1 MKIRI
6 KFAKYGMM
14 RFIGHLDMMRY
25 FQKAMRRAEIDIAYS
40 EGFSPHQIMSF
51 AAPLGVGITSEGEY
65 LDIEVHS
72 SKSSKE
78 ALKALNEVMVE
89 GVSVLEYR
97 KLKEG
102 TKNAMSSVA
111 AADYL
116 VTYKNTD
123 ADACL
128 QENAK
133 GSVISENESI
143 PAFKELSEA
152 LQKFYGEQ
160 SEILITKP
168 TKKGEKVMDLRPL
181 IYELEA
187 VEVKGETGFFMKVC
201 TGSVDNVKPEL
212 VLLAFSDYCEAT
224 GACEFCFE
232 PLKMQIH
239 RVEVYA
245 QNGAEFIPLGDL
257 GQDIE

>member
-6 KFAKYGMM
+6 KFTKYGMM

-89 GVSVLEYR
+89 GVEVLEYR
-97 KLKEG
+97 ELPEG

-116 VTYKNTD
+116 VTYKNTG
-123 ADACL
+123 ADAC
-128 QENAK
+128 K
-133 GSVISENESI
+133 PV
-143 PAFKELSEA
+143 FTELSKA
-152 LQKFYGEQ
+152 LQKFYQEQ
-160 SEILITKP
+160 SEVLITKQ
-168 TKKGEKVMDLRPL
+168 TKKGEKVMDLKPL

-187 VEVKGETGFFMKVC
+187 VDVKGETGFFMKVC
-201 TGSVDNVKPEL
+201 TGSTDNVKPEL
-212 VLLAFSDYCEAT
+212 VLLAFSDYCKAT
-224 GACEFCFE
+224 GACEFHFE

-239 RVEVYA
+239 RIEVYVLD
-245 QNGAEFIPLGDL
+245 GAEFIPLGEL

>member
-97 KLKEG
+97 RLKEG

-116 VTYKNTD
+116 VTYKNAG
-123 ADACL
+123 ADACF
-128 QENAK
+128 N
-133 GSVISENESI
+133 
-143 PAFKELSEA
+143 EA
-152 LQKFYGEQ
+152 LQRFYGEQ

-168 TKKGEKVMDLRPL
+168 TKKGEKVMDLKPL

-187 VEVKGETGFFMKVC
+187 VDVKGETGFFMKVC

-212 VLLAFSDYCEAT
+212 VLLAFSDYCKAT

-245 QNGAEFIPLGDL
+245 QNGDEFIPLGEL
-257 GQDIE
+257 GLDIE